1 MVQKRRMKRSIA
13 RMQDLEKL
21 LKVSKFKQK
30 SDSLPEDFVQFK
42 LENKTGIKDN
52 EIESEI
58 KAK

>member
-1 MVQKRRMKRSIA
+1 MKRSIA

-42 LENKTGIKDN
+42 LENKTGIKDD